1 MIRIKSCGFL
11 ENPMIQLFPNV
22 NIPGG
27 TKGATDPHTVPGHPG
42 TPDRE
47 VQKIIIRTFQE
58 PSKKL
63 VKTTE

>member
-1 MIRIKSCGFL
+1 MWIFREPNDSTIFKSKL
-11 ENPMIQLFPNV
+11 KTK
-22 NIPGG
+22 IPGR

-63 VKTTE
+63 VKITE